1 MMTMTEFW
9 DLAKQMIGDSQES
22 NTCTVFEV
30 GRSLRG
36 SADVGSYAPVGL
48 YWLTLE
54 REIQVDEGSMKEDS
68 VFRGYTPEEVLA
80 KLKGMLDA
88 K

>member
-22 NTCTVFEV
+22 NTCTFEI

-54 REIQVDEGSMKEDS
+54 REIQVDTVSMID
-68 VFRGYTPEEVLA
+68 GYTPEEVLA